1 MESLKVKLDW
11 DAIEKR
17 HPCLNR
23 KKDKGPVI
31 EGLGVDIT
39 ACIEQNQ
46 LPTGDTPVIY
56 NSLQANE
63 VSGRVNC
70 VFDAL
75 NNEIKAAGFASSAS
89 GAVGASV
96 GASGRASVAPSE

>member
-1 MESLKVKLDW
+1 METLKQKLDW

-17 HPCLNR
+17 QPFLNR
-23 KKDKGPVI
+23 RKDRGPVI
-31 EGLGVDIT
+31 QGLGVDIN
-39 ACIEQNQ
+39 ACIVNNQ

-56 NSLQANE
+56 NSLQLNE

-75 NNEIKAAGFASSAS
+75 DNEIKHAGFAASASAS
-89 GAVGASV
+89 GAAV
-96 GASGRASVAPSE
+96 GASGRSSTASSE

>member
-1 MESLKVKLDW
+1 MDSLKVKLDW

-17 HPCLNR
+17 HPFLNR

-31 EGLGVDIT
+31 QGLGVDIT

-46 LPTGDTPVIY
+46 LPTGDTPVVY
-56 NSLQANE
+56 NSLQVNE

-70 VFDAL
+70 VFDVL
-75 NNEIKAAGFASSAS
+75 NNEIKAAGFASSSSAN
-89 GAVGASV
+89 VGASV
-96 GASGRASVAPSE
+96 GASGRASTAPAE